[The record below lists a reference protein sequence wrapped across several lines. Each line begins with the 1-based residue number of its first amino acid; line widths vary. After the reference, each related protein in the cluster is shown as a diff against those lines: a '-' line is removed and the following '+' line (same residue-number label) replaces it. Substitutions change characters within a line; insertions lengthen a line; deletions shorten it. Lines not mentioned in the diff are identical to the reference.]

1 MATLPPDRTPLYHH
15 PLPALEEWLRGLG
28 ARQRGSHAAVW
39 DLHRP
44 QWSATIELAVEDLQV
59 SWYHDGQERLRH
71 FPYGLARADVEAAI
85 LAGP

>member
-15 PLPALEEWLRGLG
+15 PLPSLEEWLRALG
-28 ARQRGSHAAVW
+28 ARQRAPHASLW

-44 QWSATIELAVEDLQV
+44 QWSATIELAVEDLTV
-59 SWYHDGQERLRH
+59 SWYQDGTERLRH